1 MLNRIS
7 HECIWVNFT
16 YNDVL
21 WFFFY
26 IYDTIFQEW
35 NHTLYIIYIK
45 WLLWVFMTSRPYFI
59 SYYIKSYDIILY
71 HIISYHGGSSVVQT
85 FDLHVDSHAESHGSN
100 PGRDWPKSLKQAVTD
115 LLPNS
120 WQQVRES
127 MILWMRPSKLI
138 AWFLITVAMPLR
150 NGLTEAC
157 KSEKDPSDLYL
168 IHIYDF
174 F

>member
-1 MLNRIS
+1 MITLG
-7 HECIWVNFT
+7 
-16 YNDVL
+16 
-21 WFFFY
+21 
-26 IYDTIFQEW
+26 IYDFSTVFHLI
-35 NHTLYIIYIK
+35 LYQIIWYHI
-45 WLLWVFMTSRPYFI
+45 I
-59 SYYIKSYDIILY
+59 SY

-100 PGRDWPKSLKQAVTD
+100 PGLDWPKSLKQAVTD

-120 WQQVRES
+120 WQQVQES

-138 AWFLITVAMPLR
+138 AWFQITVAMSLR

-174 F
+174 FLAIYYHLAIKKTYKF

>member
-1 MLNRIS
+1 MITLG
-7 HECIWVNFT
+7 
-16 YNDVL
+16 
-21 WFFFY
+21 
-26 IYDTIFQEW
+26 IYDFSTVFHLILYQIIW
-35 NHTLYIIYIK
+35 YII
-45 WLLWVFMTSRPYFI
+45 S
-59 SYYIKSYDIILY
+59 Y

-138 AWFLITVAMPLR
+138 AWFLITVATSQWPYG
-150 NGLTEAC
+150 GLQVRKRPIRSLFNSHIWFFLAIYYHLAIKKPINFSFKVFIILKYIY
-157 KSEKDPSDLYL
+157 KSLC
-168 IHIYDF
+168 
-174 F
+174 

>member
-1 MLNRIS
+1 MS
-7 HECIWVNFT
+7 
-16 YNDVL
+16 YG
-21 WFFFY
+21 FFY

-85 FDLHVDSHAESHGSN
+85 FDLHVDSHAESYGSN

-120 WQQVRES
+120 WQQVQES

-138 AWFLITVAMPLR
+138 AWFQITVAMSLR

-174 F
+174 FSNILSFSNKKNL

>member
-1 MLNRIS
+1 MITLS
-7 HECIWVNFT
+7 
-16 YNDVL
+16 
-21 WFFFY
+21 
-26 IYDTIFQEW
+26 IYDFST
-35 NHTLYIIYIK
+35 
-45 WLLWVFMTSRPYFI
+45 VFHLI
-59 SYYIKSYDIILY
+59 LYDIIWYHIISY

-85 FDLHVDSHAESHGSN
+85 FDWHVDLHAESHGSN
-100 PGRDWPKSLKQAVTD
+100 QGRDWPKSLKQAVTD

-120 WQQVRES
+120 WQQVRVS

-157 KSEKDPSDLYL
+157 KSERDPSDLYL